1 MPAKTKIQLE
11 NAKIYSTPF
20 ATMLQAVP
28 RDAVILQ
35 EVPAF
40 FFATDYGNY
49 YRMYRFFSN
58 KQVPNRIVEVGI
70 IPKTTNYRKE
80 GDIYVY

>member
-1 MPAKTKIQLE
+1 MRKSQKQLQLE
-11 NAKIYSTPF
+11 NAKIYSVPF

-28 RDAVILQ
+28 ADAIILQ

-49 YRMYRFFSN
+49 YKMYRFFSN
-58 KQVPNRIVEVGI
+58 KQVPHRIIEVGI
-70 IPKTTNYRKE
+70 IPKAQKE
-80 GDIYVY
+80 GDIYVF